1 MPLDFAVSQAV
12 SFSDIQCNVPELK
25 GDNYKIWKERI
36 LLQLRWM
43 DIYYVIRKDKLPTIT
58 DESSPIVVVLY
69 ERWDRSNRLNVIF
82 IKTKISVGIRGSVD
96 QHDKV
101 QDLLKAIDDQFIT
114 SDKALTNTL
123 IIKFSFLRLTSV
135 KGVCEYIMQ
144 MQDISA

>member
-1 MPLDFAVSQAV
+1 M
-12 SFSDIQCNVPELK
+12 
-25 GDNYKIWKERI
+25 
-36 LLQLRWM
+36 
-43 DIYYVIRKDKLPTIT
+43 
-58 DESSPIVVVLY
+58 VVLY